1 MRTPCALWVPV
12 PASTRPLRG
21 LRTRFVKTQNQAKA
35 RIMDGALLHSGSLL
49 MGNRSTLTS
58 LLAVME

>member
-1 MRTPCALWVPV
+1 MGVPRPCGP
-12 PASTRPLRG
+12 
-21 LRTRFVKTQNQAKA
+21 RTRFVKTQNQAKA